1 MIIGIDFD
9 NTIASYDE
17 LMHRLAVEWEWVAA
31 GMPKSKK
38 LIRDA
43 LRALPEGEIKWRQL
57 QTQCYGPGMRDARPM
72 DGLKDF
78 LAACKSHGVPVRVV
92 SHKTEFANFGDPTVK
107 LRAAAL
113 DWMTRQEFFSSPRFG
128 LSREHVYFEESRAGK
143 IERIRALGLT
153 HFIDDLEETFLEESF
168 PPQVERILYSPQ
180 PVADGKGAWRAFG
193 SWGEIRQHLLP

>member
-43 LRALPEGEIKWRQL
+43 LRALPDGEIKWRRL

-78 LAACKSHGVPVRVV
+78 LA
-92 SHKTEFANFGDPTVK
+92 D
-107 LRAAAL
+107 
-113 DWMTRQEFFSSPRFG
+113 
-128 LSREHVYFEESRAGK
+128 
-143 IERIRALGLT
+143 RALSGT
-153 HFIDDLEETFLEESF
+153 ATE
-168 PPQVERILYSPQ
+168 
-180 PVADGKGAWRAFG
+180 
-193 SWGEIRQHLLP
+193 GEINFLKTLRFTGKRPTALYYYRELQSFRDPLHFRAV